1 MTDIGSTHDGE
12 QKFELGVGDA
22 FRRLTTDLCRST
34 IPKKQL
40 KNAKAMSVDQTA
52 FPSHFRS
59 TQFRKQADID
69 KLIAQGK
76 DLPDDVELGPDGKL
90 IRCADLDARAGH
102 RSAAATTGY
111 KSVEFVG
118 YHATYAVLTRPAH
131 WSGDPNEIKQHPKVP
146 AYIMGCAVDPAS
158 NNVGRMSM
166 RVVQAAQS
174 IAPGI
179 KEVLADRGITQL
191 GEDFVRPVRQL
202 GLDITM
208 DLKKDEV
215 GIKIITVGTGKHKQR
230 VYAAAGGFYPMWLPD
245 HFKEVPEGLTTDALR
260 EWHANRSRYRW
271 SAAQRVDGGRQ
282 FQCPQCA
289 GRIVTNLKTHRKNAR
304 PNKTA
309 PEIRVRN
316 PADDDTDIDYHATH
330 YDDTCCKGLANIP
343 DDQLDRWQ
351 PTPWETPAWKKQ
363 YSRRLQVEN
372 VNSMVKANGE
382 LDAKFCRARGLGAHH
397 LAVLASAMAHNLK
410 LAMTDPLADDHA
422 DFSDNGPDDETDD
435 ESSPDGE
442 SEDESSPDG
451 ESEDESAEDPDGEA
465 DDDHP
470 DESGRDQVS
479 EPEPG
484 DGSHPDDENDVNR
497 LRAPP

>member
-1 MTDIGSTHDGE
+1 MTDIDPTNDGE

-22 FRRLTTDLCRST
+22 FRRLTTELCRAT
-34 IPKKQL
+34 IPEKQL
-40 KNAKAMSVDQTA
+40 KNAKAISVDQTA

-59 TQFRKQADID
+59 TQFRKQEDID

-90 IRCADLDARAGH
+90 IRCPDIDARAGH

-111 KSVEFVG
+111 KAVEFVG
-118 YHATYAVLTRPAH
+118 YHASYAVLTRPAH
-131 WSGDPNEIKQHPKVP
+131 WSGDPDEIKQHPPVP
-146 AYIMGCAVDPAS
+146 PYIMACGVDPAS
-158 NNVGRMSM
+158 NNAGRMSL
-166 RVVQAAQS
+166 RAVQAAQS

-245 HFKEVPEGLTTDALR
+245 HFKEVPEGLTIDELR
-260 EWHANRSRYRW
+260 AWYAKRAMYRW
-271 SAAQRVDGGRQ
+271 ASSQRVDGGRQ

-289 GRIVTNLKTHRKNAR
+289 GRVVTNLKTHRKAAR

-309 PEIRVRN
+309 PEIRIRN
-316 PADDDTDIDYHATH
+316 PADDDPDADYHATH

-343 DDQLDRWQ
+343 YDKLDRWQ
-351 PTPWETPAWKKQ
+351 LTPWGTPAWKKQ

-410 LAMTDPLADDHA
+410 LAMTDPLAED
-422 DFSDNGPDDETDD
+422 SDD
-435 ESSPDGE
+435 ESDDSDGT
-442 SEDESSPDG
+442 G
-451 ESEDESAEDPDGEA
+451 GDPEAEA
-465 DDDHP
+465 DNDIVA
-470 DESGRDQVS
+470 SGDAPV
-479 EPEPG
+479 
-484 DGSHPDDENDVNR
+484 DGPST
-497 LRAPP
+497 RAPP